1 VSLRRTLLKYYA
13 YRPTTFPGFT
23 WPVLTLYLLAQGF
36 SYTALALGGTAMIA
50 AKIAGEVPSGYLA
63 DRIGRRNTCVAS
75 AGGFLL
81 GQAGYLVAD
90 TLTVLV
96 AVSVCL
102 GLAESLQ
109 SGTLDAYLYDV
120 LAAHGAEDR
129 YTHVRGRAGA
139 VRRWGGA
146 GMMLAAGPL
155 YLLDHAYPFYGM
167 IGVNVASNH
176 LLLTLPHATPTD
188 DEPFDLAAAA
198 QAVGRLRVPGVRVVV
213 LLGALAAAL
222 TRASGAY
229 IQPIAVETLDPYVAL
244 VPADVPPVATLGVV
258 YAAFTVTGAVASDR
272 AEAVE
277 DALGTERAVVLLPI
291 ATGVALLVPA
301 VVPVLAVPAFF
312 VMKTL
317 APVQAT
323 VRGRYL
329 NDRVASVGRATVLS
343 AASLVSSVAVFPFV
357 LAGGVVADAYGP
369 FVAVAGVAAACLVG
383 VMALLVVETPSA
395 GPPPAAAPAD

>member
-36 SYTALALGGTAMIA
+36 SYTAIAVGGTAMTV
-50 AKIAGEVPSGYLA
+50 AKIGGEVPSGYLA
-63 DRIGRRNTCVAS
+63 DRVGRRNTCIAS
-75 AGGFLL
+75 AVGFLL
-81 GQAGYLVAD
+81 GQAGYLIAD
-90 TLTVLV
+90 GLPVLV
-96 AVSVCL
+96 AVSACL

-120 LAAHGAEDR
+120 LAAHDAEDR

-146 GMMLAAGPL
+146 AMMLGAGPL

-167 IGVNVASNH
+167 IAVNVASV
-176 LLLTLPHATPTD
+176 LLLARLPRATPTD

-198 QAVGRLRVPGVRVVV
+198 RAVGHLRVPGVRVVV

-222 TRASGAY
+222 VRASGAY

-244 VPADVPPVATLGVV
+244 LPADGSAVATLGVV

-272 AEAVE
+272 AESVE
-277 DALGTERAVVLLPI
+277 TALGTERAVVLLPVVT
-291 ATGVALLVPA
+291 AVALLVP
-301 VVPVLAVPAFF
+301 VLVPVLAVPAFF

-317 APVQAT
+317 TPVQAT

-329 NDRVASVGRATVLS
+329 NDRVASIGRATVLS
-343 AASLVSSVAVFPFV
+343 AASLVRSVAQFPFV
-357 LAGGVVADAYGP
+357 LASGVVADAYDP
-369 FVAVAGVAAACLVG
+369 FVAVAGVAAAFLVG
-383 VMALLVVETPSA
+383 AAALLVVETPSA
-395 GPPPAAAPAD
+395 GPSPRATPAD